1 MCLEGI
7 GPLYLNFL
15 SIIYILYFWRYNNIL
30 ATPNLNWPPSPH
42 LGILLDLD
50 QKSKYTRLT
59 TFVDAGVKII
69 TSEIMYWMNVLEEGV
84 NYVCPSNKISPFR
97 VGNQINRLS
106 KIELNF
112 VWSDSESKLQQ
123 NNQISSI
130 TCFILD
136 LPKLWNKL
144 FL

>member
-1 MCLEGI
+1 
-7 GPLYLNFL
+7 
-15 SIIYILYFWRYNNIL
+15 
-30 ATPNLNWPPSPH
+30 
-42 LGILLDLD
+42 
-50 QKSKYTRLT
+50 
-59 TFVDAGVKII
+59 
-69 TSEIMYWMNVLEEGV
+69 MNVLEEGV

-144 FL
+144 LLLVYLVIEENLANNQRIGWFKKKLMSKINLLCFHVKIIGRDRSHILSLLNISRSIDFLSIGRTLHSSALIWYW